1 MVHRV
6 GVASFISLLVQKVG
20 DSIKPFTSMLL
31 KLLFVVVKEE
41 RSATSKRAF
50 ANACAF
56 LIKYAAPS
64 QVHNLIEQTAALHTG
79 DKNSQ
84 IACAFLLKSYAST
97 SSDILT
103 GYYATVVPVIFL
115 SRLVSEMCFSCYHA
129 R

>member
-1 MVHRV
+1 MHRV

-20 DSIKPFTSMLL
+20 DSIKPFTSTLL
-31 KLLFVVVKEE
+31 RLLFVVVKEE

-64 QVHNLIEQTAALHTG
+64 QVHKLIEQTAALHTG
-79 DKNSQ
+79 DRNSQ
-84 IACAFLLKSYAST
+84 IACAFLLKSFAST

-103 GYYATVVPVIFL
+103 GYYATVVPIIFL
-115 SRLVSEMCFSCYHA
+115 SRLAS
-129 R
+129 